1 MWRIL
6 WEEEKLLVSHRMFQL
21 EESGALFA
29 AVEICFKKKCHC
41 SCSQALAGP
50 TSFDS
55 ILVAHASYWLSH
67 HTVNIYCEHLEI
79 LYLDLCLF
87 SFYRNKKK
95 QEKTPLVSY

>member
-1 MWRIL
+1 M
-6 WEEEKLLVSHRMFQL
+6 LVSHRMFQL

-29 AVEICFKKKCHC
+29 AVEICFFFFFFKCHC

-55 ILVAHASYWLSH
+55 ILVAHASYWLSRR
-67 HTVNIYCEHLEI
+67 TEEAYCEHLEI
-79 LYLDLCLF
+79 LYLDLCLL

-95 QEKTPLVSY
+95 KQEKAPLVSY